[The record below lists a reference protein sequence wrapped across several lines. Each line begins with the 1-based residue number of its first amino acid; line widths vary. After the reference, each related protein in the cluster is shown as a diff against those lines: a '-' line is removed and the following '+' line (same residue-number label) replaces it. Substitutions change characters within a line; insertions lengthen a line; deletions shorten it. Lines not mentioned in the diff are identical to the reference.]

1 MSRINLTVENHIAT
15 LMLDNPSK
23 LNALTPDMLKAL
35 NTYCDQLEFDDAV
48 HVVLVT
54 GNHPKAFCV
63 GADINEWA
71 QISPRDFARSWVRGG
86 HRIFDRLARLC
97 KPTIAVLNGHAFGG
111 GLELASACDIRVIHP
126 KARIALPEAGV
137 GITPG
142 WSGTQRLQRLLPEP
156 VIKEMV
162 LFGRQIEASRAAQL
176 GFVADVSDDPMA
188 AAIEIAAKVSTLSPR
203 AVEITKNMIHAGA
216 GEDAGALIEAL
227 GSGAIAPTDDKREG
241 VTAFQ
246 DKRSPRFSGK

>member
-1 MSRINLTVENHIAT
+1 MSKIDLTIENHIAT
-15 LMLDNPSK
+15 LVLDNPSK
-23 LNALTPDMLKAL
+23 LNALTPDMLKSLDA
-35 NTYCDQLEFDDAV
+35 YCDQLELDDAV
-48 HVVLVT
+48 HTVLLT

-71 QISPRDFARSWVRGG
+71 QISPKDFARSWVRGG

-111 GLELASACDIRVIHP
+111 GLELAGACDIRIMHP

-142 WSGTQRLQRLLPEP
+142 WSATQRLQRLLPEP
-156 VIKEMV
+156 VIKEMA
-162 LFGRQIEASRAAQL
+162 LFGRQIEADRALQL
-176 GFVADVSDDPMA
+176 GFVAEVNKDPIFVA
-188 AAIEIAAKVSTLSPR
+188 KEIAAKVSTLSPR

-216 GEDAGALIEAL
+216 GEDTGALIEAL

-246 DKRSPRFSGK
+246 DKRSPKFSGK